1 MKQEKLLQ
9 FVGTHKALDEEM
21 HILSTVSTDGVDRMG
36 DVVEQ
41 EGWVLD
47 GYKAN
52 PVVLWNHN
60 YDQPPIGK
68 CVDITIASGRM
79 KAVTKFADTAFGR
92 EVYNL
97 YRGGFMSAFSVGFRP
112 LEWEPI
118 KSGRG
123 MRYLKSELLEYS
135 CVPVPANNEATL
147 ALRQA
152 IQRGLFNET
161 VPFLSADITRAMADD
176 DDETPRDLLD
186 KIAFYRDN
194 PKLAR
199 VGLRSTR

>member
-1 MKQEKLLQ
+1 MSANKLLQ
-9 FVGTHKALDEEM
+9 FVGTHKALDEDM

-47 GYKAN
+47 AYKNN
-52 PVVLWNHN
+52 PVVLWNHD
-60 YDQPPIGK
+60 YSKPPIGK

-112 LEWEPI
+112 LEWEPV

-123 MRYLKSELLEYS
+123 MKYTKNELLEYS
-135 CVPVPANNEATL
+135 CVPVPANADATL

-152 IQRGLFNET
+152 VQRGLFVET
-161 VPFLSADITRAMADD
+161 LPFLSPDVARLMADV
-176 DDETPRDLLD
+176 DDETPKELLD
-186 KIAFYRDN
+186 KIAFFREN

-199 VGLRSTR
+199 VGLRGTR

>member
-1 MKQEKLLQ
+1 MNTDKLLQ
-9 FVGTHKALDEEM
+9 FVGTHKALDEDM
-21 HILSTVSTDGVDRMG
+21 AILSTVSTDGVDRMG

-47 GYKAN
+47 AYKSN
-52 PVVLWNHN
+52 PVVLWNHD
-60 YDQPPIGK
+60 YTRPPIGK
-68 CVDITIASGRM
+68 CVDVSLAGGRL

-112 LEWEPI
+112 LEWEPR
-118 KSGRG
+118 KGGG
-123 MRYLKSELLEYS
+123 MRYTKNELLEYS
-135 CVPVPANNEATL
+135 CVPVPANSDATL

-152 IQRGLFNET
+152 VQRGLFVET
-161 VPFLSADITRAMADD
+161 VPFLSPDVTRLLADA
-176 DDETPRDLLD
+176 DDETPKDLLE
-186 KIAFYRDN
+186 KIEFFREN

-199 VGLRSTR
+199 IGLKGNR